1 MKVPNKNS
9 NQISRERQL
18 KAFDR
23 LLSIMAELRVKCPWD
38 KKQTMQSL
46 RMKTIEEVYELSEAV
61 LNNKTG
67 EIKEELGDLMLHIIF
82 YAQIASETKPPFNPP
97 KGGKEEYFDI
107 ADALNGICDKLVK
120 RHPHIYGNII
130 AETEEEVKHN
140 WEKLKLKHGKKSI
153 LEGIPKSI
161 PAMIKALRIQ
171 EKVAAVGF
179 DWAKRQL
186 VWDKI
191 EEELNE
197 FKDEFNGLD
206 DQQIDQVKAENEFGD
221 LLFSLV
227 NYARFLKINPED
239 ALEHTNKKVM
249 ERFQHLEAEIK
260 KEGKKIEEM
269 DLKELDKYWEKAK
282 LLDT

>member
-1 MKVPNKNS
+1 MKVPNKKNRF
-9 NQISRERQL
+9 QISRKKQVV
-18 KAFDR
+18 AFDR

-82 YAQIASETKPPFNPP
+82 YAQIASETND
-97 KGGKEEYFDI
+97 FDI
-107 ADALNGICDKLVK
+107 ADALNGICDKLIK

-153 LEGIPKSI
+153 LEGIPKSM

-186 VWDKI
+186 VWEKI

-197 FKDEFNGLD
+197 FKDEFNSLD
-206 DQQIDQVKAENEFGD
+206 DQQIDLVKAENEFGD

-239 ALEHTNKKVM
+239 ALEHTNKKVI
-249 ERFQHLEAEIK
+249 ERFQHLEEEIK